1 MAVQNLSHYEI
12 LEQIAEGGMGVVY
25 KARDIKLDRLVA
37 LKLLSP
43 NLTAS
48 SEEVGRLFDEARA
61 LSRLN
66 HPNVA
71 TIYEVEDGADKP
83 FMALEYL
90 PGGTLRGKIR
100 KSRNNGDG
108 LSAKAVIDYARQIA
122 RGLAHAHRHGIIHRD
137 VKTDNVL
144 LTAEGTVK
152 ITDFGVALVAG
163 HRASRPGEGATG
175 TAAYMSPEQAQGL
188 VIDHRSDIFSF
199 GVVLFELA
207 TGGVPYAGQPSEA
220 MLYDIVNTPAPSIHR
235 YRDDL
240 PVSFERLV
248 NKALAKDPNRRYAEM
263 DEVLAHL
270 ERIRN
275 ELNIE
280 TTRIHP
286 VQPPEP
292 TIAVLPFVDMSPQ
305 RDQEY
310 FCDGITEE
318 IISALTS
325 VKGLKVVSRTSSF
338 QFKGEAYDV
347 RKVGEQLG
355 VQTILEGSVR
365 KLGHRF
371 RITAQHINVADGYHL
386 WSQRFDREM
395 EDVFAVQ
402 DEISQ
407 AIVENLRL
415 KLVGGRR
422 PQIVKKRTE
431 NVEAYNQYLQ
441 GRYHL
446 NRRSYGDIL
455 KAIECF
461 EQSNCEDC
469 HFAYPLA
476 GLCEAYLLLGYG
488 GYPEPD
494 PAGAL
499 EKAKQAAL
507 QAVGIDESSSD
518 AHTAL
523 ALVYFRKDWNWA
535 GAEKEFRRAIEL
547 NDGYATAHH
556 QFAMF
561 LAAVNRLDEAELEIR
576 WAHELDPLA
585 PIIGTALGRILHF
598 RRRYDEAIEQIQRT
612 IELHPRFSGAYFDLG
627 VSYSQKD
634 LHQQALEAFR
644 KLREFGGDQVA
655 GLMTL
660 AMSYTRMGNPEK
672 AQIHLDE
679 LDRLGETR
687 HLAPSPRAI
696 LEIVRGNL
704 DLALDYLDEAY
715 AQHAPALV
723 YVQCEPLFDPIRT
736 HPRYAALIRRIGFP
750 QIAAAQGQPSA

>member
-1 MAVQNLSHYEI
+1 M
-12 LEQIAEGGMGVVY
+12 
-25 KARDIKLDRLVA
+25 
-37 LKLLSP
+37 
-43 NLTAS
+43 
-48 SEEVGRLFDEARA
+48 
-61 LSRLN
+61 
-66 HPNVA
+66 
-71 TIYEVEDGADKP
+71 
-83 FMALEYL
+83 
-90 PGGTLRGKIR
+90 
-100 KSRNNGDG
+100 
-108 LSAKAVIDYARQIA
+108 
-122 RGLAHAHRHGIIHRD
+122 
-137 VKTDNVL
+137 
-144 LTAEGTVK
+144 
-152 ITDFGVALVAG
+152 
-163 HRASRPGEGATG
+163 
-175 TAAYMSPEQAQGL
+175 
-188 VIDHRSDIFSF
+188 
-199 GVVLFELA
+199 
-207 TGGVPYAGQPSEA
+207 
-220 MLYDIVNTPAPSIHR
+220 
-235 YRDDL
+235 
-240 PVSFERLV
+240 
-248 NKALAKDPNRRYAEM
+248 
-263 DEVLAHL
+263 
-270 ERIRN
+270 
-275 ELNIE
+275 
-280 TTRIHP
+280 
-286 VQPPEP
+286 
-292 TIAVLPFVDMSPQ
+292 
-305 RDQEY
+305 
-310 FCDGITEE
+310 
-318 IISALTS
+318 
-325 VKGLKVVSRTSSF
+325 
-338 QFKGEAYDV
+338 

-365 KLGHRF
+365 KLGNRF
-371 RITAQHINVADGYHL
+371 RITAQHISVADGYHL

-415 KLVGGRR
+415 KLAGGGRQ
-422 PQIVKKRTE
+422 QIVKKRTE

-446 NRRSYGDIL
+446 NRRSYGDVL

-488 GYPEPD
+488 AYPESD

-561 LAAVNRLDEAELEIR
+561 LAAVNRLEEAELEIR
-576 WAHELDPLA
+576 RARELDPLA

-598 RRRYDEAIEQIQRT
+598 CRRYDEAIKQIQRT
-612 IELHPRFSGAYFDLG
+612 IELHPQFSGAYFDLG
-627 VSYSQKD
+627 VSYSQKG
-634 LHQQALEAFR
+634 LHQQALEAFG
-644 KLREFGGDQVA
+644 KLRELGGDQVM

-672 AQIHLDE
+672 AQVYLDE

-687 HLAPSPRAI
+687 HLAPLPRAI

-704 DLALDYLDEAY
+704 ELALDYLDEGY
-715 AQHAPALV
+715 ARHAPALV
-723 YVQCEPLFDPIRT
+723 YVQCEPSFDPIRT
-736 HPRYAALIRRIGFP
+736 HPRYAALIRKIGFP
-750 QIAAAQGQPSA
+750 QIAVAQGQPSA

>member
-43 NLTAS
+43 TVTAPT
-48 SEEVGRLFDEARA
+48 EEVERLFDEARA

-71 TIYEVEDGADKP
+71 TIYEVEDRADKP

-90 PGGTLRGKIR
+90 PGGTLRSKIR
-100 KSRNNGDG
+100 KSRNNGAG
-108 LSAKAVIDYARQIA
+108 LGAKAVIDYGRQIA

-137 VKTDNVL
+137 VKTDNAL

-163 HRASRPGEGATG
+163 HIASRPGEGATG

-188 VIDHRSDIFSF
+188 VIDHRSDIFSL

-207 TGGVPYAGQPSEA
+207 TGEVPYAGQPSEA

-248 NKALAKDPNRRYAEM
+248 NKALAKDPNQRYAEM

-280 TTRIHP
+280 TTRVHP

-292 TIAVLPFVDMSPQ
+292 TIAVLPFVDMSPE

-318 IISALTS
+318 IIGALTS

-347 RKVGEQLG
+347 RKVGEQLD

-365 KLGHRF
+365 KLGNRF
-371 RITAQHINVADGYHL
+371 RITAQHINVGDGYHL

-415 KLVGGRR
+415 KLVGGGRQ
-422 PQIVKKRTE
+422 QIVKKRTE
-431 NVEAYNQYLQ
+431 NIEAYNQYLQ

-469 HFAYPLA
+469 DFAYPLA

-507 QAVGIDESSSD
+507 QAVGKDESSSD

-523 ALVYFRKDWNWA
+523 ALVYFRKDWNWV
-535 GAEKEFRRAIEL
+535 GTEKEFRRAIEL

-576 WAHELDPLA
+576 RARELDPLA

-598 RRRYDEAIEQIQRT
+598 CRRYDEAIEQIQRT

-627 VSYSQKD
+627 VSYSQKG
-634 LHQQALEAFR
+634 LHPQALEAFG
-644 KLREFGGDQVA
+644 KLREFGGDPVT
-655 GLMTL
+655 GLTL

-672 AQIHLDE
+672 AQVYLDE

-687 HLAPSPRAI
+687 HLAPTPRAI
-696 LEIVRGNL
+696 LELVRGNL
-704 DLALDYLDEAY
+704 ELALDYLDEAY

-723 YVQCEPLFDPIRT
+723 YVQCEPLFDPIRK
-736 HPRYAALIRRIGFP
+736 HPRYAALIRKIGFP